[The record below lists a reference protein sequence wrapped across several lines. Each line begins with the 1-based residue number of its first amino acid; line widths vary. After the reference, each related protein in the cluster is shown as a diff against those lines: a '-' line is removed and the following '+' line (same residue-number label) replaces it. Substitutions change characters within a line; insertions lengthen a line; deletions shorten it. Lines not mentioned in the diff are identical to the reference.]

1 MFKIY
6 LNSHINLFVTTPIIT
21 LKSKLKNL
29 LIVEDNTL
37 IGKTIVDATKQ
48 IIGIENL
55 HLTTSLQEA
64 ITLVN
69 DTEFN
74 LIILDLSLPD
84 GNGLELLKILK
95 DKKSNNKV
103 LVFST
108 NTHLKAVCLKYGAY
122 AFFDKANDFD
132 KLIDTIRAEN

>member
-1 MFKIY
+1 M
-6 LNSHINLFVTTPIIT
+6 
-21 LKSKLKNL
+21 KSKLKNL

-37 IGKTIVDATKQ
+37 IGKSIVDATKQ

-55 HLTTSLQEA
+55 HLATSLQEA
-64 ITLVN
+64 INLVN
-69 DTEFN
+69 ETEFK

-84 GNGLELLKILK
+84 GNGLELLKILR
-95 DKKSNNKV
+95 DKESNNKV

-108 NTHLKAVCLKYGAY
+108 NTHLKGVCLKYGAY

-132 KLIDTIRAEN
+132 SLIETIRAEH

>member
-1 MFKIY
+1 M
-6 LNSHINLFVTTPIIT
+6 
-21 LKSKLKNL
+21 KSKLKNL

-37 IGKTIVDATKQ
+37 IGKSIVDATEQ
-48 IIGIENL
+48 IIGRENL
-55 HLTTSLQEA
+55 HLTTCLKEA

-69 DTEFN
+69 ETDFN

-108 NTHLKAVCLKYGAY
+108 NTHLKGVCLKYGAY

-132 KLIDTIRAEN
+132 NLIETIRTES